1 MTASYTGQ
9 AVTDAMLRVCAA
21 LKTQVDTLTS
31 LDQAVGDG
39 DMGYT
44 LGKIADALAPYATA
58 VVVASTTASTTP
70 TTDLGK
76 FLAGAGMLANKVGP
90 STMGT
95 LLATALMRAGKAVM
109 GQAELSPADLARMFQ
124 AAEQGIQERGKAQ
137 LGDKTILDALH
148 PAVEAFGAAIN
159 AGQPVA
165 AAGASAL
172 AAAAAGR
179 DAVTPQRSKIGRA
192 SWVGERTEGQVDPGC
207 AALVVILT
215 ALVA

>member
-1 MTASYTGQ
+1 MITNYGGQ
-9 AVTDAMLRVCAA
+9 AVAGAMGRVCAA
-21 LKTQVDTLTS
+21 LKTQVDALTA

-44 LGKIADALAPYATA
+44 LGKIADALTEYAT
-58 VVVASTTASTTP
+58 TAP
-70 TTDLGK
+70 TSDLGK

-95 LLATALMRAGKAVM
+95 LLATALMRAGKAIM
-109 GQAELSPADLARMFQ
+109 GKSELAPADLVAMFQ

-148 PAVEAFGAAIN
+148 PANVAFAAAIA
-159 AGQPVA
+159 AGEPVPVA
-165 AAGASAL
+165 GKQAL
-172 AAAAAGR
+172 AAAQAGR
-179 DAVTPQRSKIGRA
+179 DAVTPRRSQIGRA

-207 AALVVILT
+207 AAWVVILE
-215 ALVA
+215 ALAG

>member
-1 MTASYTGQ
+1 MTAPYTGQ
-9 AVTDAMLRVCAA
+9 AVTDAMQRVCAA

-44 LGKIADALAPYATA
+44 LGKIADALALYATA
-58 VVVASTTASTTP
+58 TA
-70 TTDLGK
+70 DLGK

-95 LLATALMRAGKAVM
+95 LLATALMRAGKTVM
-109 GQAELSPADLARMFQ
+109 GQAELSPTDLARMFQ

-148 PAVEAFGAAIN
+148 PAVEAFGAALA

-172 AAAAAGR
+172 AAATTGR

-192 SWVGERTEGQVDPGC
+192 SWVGERTEGRVDPGC
-207 AALVVILT
+207 AALVVILA
-215 ALVA
+215 ALVG

>member
-1 MTASYTGQ
+1 MTTTYSGQ
-9 AVTDAMLRVCAA
+9 AVADALVRVCTA
-21 LKTQVDTLTS
+21 LKAQVDDLTS

-44 LGKIADALAPYATA
+44 LGKIADALIPYAT
-58 VVVASTTASTTP
+58 STPA
-70 TTDLGK
+70 TDLGK
-76 FLAGAGMLANKVGP
+76 FLASAGMLANKAGP

-109 GQAELSPADLARMFQ
+109 GKAELTPADLVLMFQ

-148 PAVEAFGAAIN
+148 PAVEAFAAAIN
-159 AGQPVA
+159 DGATVA
-165 AAGASAL
+165 AAGARAL
-172 AAAAAGR
+172 AAAEAGR
-179 DAVTPQRSKIGRA
+179 DAVTPLRSKMGRA
-192 SWVGERTEGQVDPGC
+192 SWVGERTEGRVDPGC

-215 ALVA
+215 ALIG

>member
-1 MTASYTGQ
+1 MTTIYAGQ
-9 AVTDAMLRVCAA
+9 AVVDAMLRAATA
-21 LKTQVDTLTS
+21 LKAQADALTA

-44 LGKIADALAPYATA
+44 LGKIADALIPYATA
-58 VVVASTTASTTP
+58 TP
-70 TTDLGK
+70 PTDLGK
-76 FLAGAGMLANKVGP
+76 FLGGAGMLANKAGP

-148 PAVEAFGAAIN
+148 PAVEAFGAAIA
-159 AGQPVA
+159 AGEPVA
-165 AAGASAL
+165 TAGARAL
-172 AAAAAGR
+172 AAATAGR
-179 DAVTPQRSKIGRA
+179 DAVTPLRSKIGRA
-192 SWVGERTEGQVDPGC
+192 SWVGERTEGRVDPGC
-207 AALVVILT
+207 AALVAILA
-215 ALVA
+215 ALVG

>member
-1 MTASYTGQ
+1 MTAPYTGQ
-9 AVTDAMLRVCAA
+9 AVTDAMQRVCAA

-44 LGKIADALAPYATA
+44 LGKIADALAPYAT
-58 VVVASTTASTTP
+58 TTP

-76 FLAGAGMLANKVGP
+76 FLGGAGMLANKVGP

-148 PAVEAFGAAIN
+148 PAVEAFGAALA

-172 AAAAAGR
+172 AAATAGR

-192 SWVGERTEGQVDPGC
+192 SWIGERTEGRVDPGC
-207 AALVVILT
+207 AALVVILA
-215 ALVA
+215 ALVG

>member
-1 MTASYTGQ
+1 MTATYAGQ
-9 AVTDAMLRVCAA
+9 AVVDAVLRTAAA
-21 LKTQVDTLTS
+21 LKAQVDALTA

-44 LGKIADALAPYATA
+44 LGKIADALIPYAT
-58 VVVASTTASTTP
+58 TAA

-76 FLAGAGMLANKVGP
+76 FLAGAGMAANKAGP

-95 LLATALMRAGKAVM
+95 LLATALMRAGKVVM
-109 GQAELSPADLARMFQ
+109 GQAELTPADLARMFQ

-165 AAGASAL
+165 AAGARAL
-172 AAAAAGR
+172 AAATAGR
-179 DAVTPQRSKIGRA
+179 DAVTPLRSKMGRA

-207 AALVVILT
+207 AALVVILA
-215 ALVA
+215 ALVG